1 MKKYYNDSIETV
13 CIGQNVDEI
22 KMKKNGGELITIQGN
37 EIKIGGDNLYAPGVY
52 KVVGFRHG
60 KVIVE
65 TEIEILQ
72 GISDASEDYDFRS
85 QNQIALEAIVAFMQ
99 GKATSQQKRVK
110 VGDKQIEY
118 SSFEQLLKWK
128 NYFQKEVRK
137 EHGKST
143 SPKFEKLYLRG

>member
-1 MKKYYNDSIETV
+1 MEKYYNDSLESV
-13 CIGQNVDEI
+13 FIGDEIDTI
-22 KMKKNGGELITIQGN
+22 KMKRNGGQLITIEGN

-72 GISDASEDYDFRS
+72 GITTATQDYDFRS
-85 QNQIALEAIVAFMQ
+85 ANQIALQAIVAFMQ

-110 VGDKQIEY
+110 VGDKQIQY
-118 SSFEQLLKWK
+118 SSFEELLKWK

-143 SPKFEKLYLRG
+143 SPKYERLYLRG